1 MMQVFF
7 FITNFHMGSCEN
19 SYTVEFNFETLTTMF
34 WDANAHLI
42 ANMHKHSVLGVHV
55 RNLLCV
61 AQSNGWLL
69 R

>member
-1 MMQVFF
+1 MQIFF
-7 FITNFHMGSCEN
+7 LLRIFTWAVVRNRYI
-19 SYTVEFNFETLTTMF
+19 VEFNFETLATMF
-34 WDANAHLI
+34 WDANDHLI